1 VDLLQLSDG
10 DVRVDLGGLQAGVA
24 ELFLPVADVGA
35 VLQHE
40 CGVTEQGARAN
51 LGESGTANA
60 TTSGDRTRYRVPSRT
75 TFGRCD
81 RRRGHPA
88 PAPPAKTLFAFS
100 AVFAVNSARTH
111 PRAMDFAAQLSQLRL
126 EAEQALDRFVPAA
139 QTRPSRLH
147 SAMRYSLEAG
157 GKRIRPVLVSAAAEL
172 FGRRADAGAA
182 AAAIECVHTYSLI
195 HDDLPALDNDDLRR
209 GRPTCH
215 KQFDEPT
222 AILAGDALLTH
233 AFALLASH
241 YADRP
246 TLATAL
252 VRELGQAAGSTEL
265 IGGQMEDIEAEK
277 SPATRDQVEFIHNGK
292 TAAMIACS
300 LALGGL
306 IGGADEAQLATLRRL
321 GRAVGLAFQVID
333 DVLDTTATSAALG
346 KTAGKDATAQ
356 KATMVRVLAL
366 DGARARAAELTAA
379 ALAELS
385 KLPGDTA
392 FLRALVESLL
402 HRGN

>member
-1 VDLLQLSDG
+1 
-10 DVRVDLGGLQAGVA
+10 
-24 ELFLPVADVGA
+24 
-35 VLQHE
+35 
-40 CGVTEQGARAN
+40 
-51 LGESGTANA
+51 
-60 TTSGDRTRYRVPSRT
+60 
-75 TFGRCD
+75 
-81 RRRGHPA
+81 
-88 PAPPAKTLFAFS
+88 
-100 AVFAVNSARTH
+100 
-111 PRAMDFAAQLSQLRL
+111 MDFAAQFSQLRL
-126 EAEQALDRFVPAA
+126 EAEQALDRFLPAA

-157 GKRIRPVLVSAAAEL
+157 GKRIRPVLVLAAADL
-172 FGRRADAGAA
+172 YGRRDDATAA

-233 AFALLASH
+233 AFVLLASH

-277 SPATRDQVEFIHNGK
+277 TPATRDQVEFIHNGK

-306 IGGADEAQLATLRRL
+306 VGGADETQLATLGRL
-321 GRAVGLAFQVID
+321 GRSVGLAFQVID

-346 KTAGKDATAQ
+346 KTAGKDAKSE
-356 KATMVRVLAL
+356 KATMVRVLGL
-366 DGARARAAELTAA
+366 DGARERAAALTTA

-385 KLPGDTA
+385 KIPGDTA

-402 HRGN
+402 HREN